1 MKDLLFLA
9 HRIPYPPNKGD
20 KIRSWNILRHL
31 AERYRVHLA
40 CFVDDPDDWRHLD
53 TVREIC
59 GDCHFEPL
67 EPVKAKIKSLA
78 SLARREPL
86 TLGYYR
92 SREMNA
98 WIAGLVRRHDI
109 HGVFVFSSSMAQYAI
124 DGRFGSALV
133 IIDFVDV
140 DSDKWAQYA
149 AKKGVPE
156 KWIYA
161 REARTLA
168 RFERR
173 AAAAATANLLVSEAE
188 AALFR
193 TIAPDSAAKTFGI
206 NNGVDFDFFDPDV
219 SYPDPFEGAR
229 DAVVFTGAMDY
240 WANAEA
246 VGWFAEDVL
255 PRVRARCATARF
267 WIVGANPSPEVEKLA
282 RLPGVSVTGRV
293 PDVRPFVAHAAAVV
307 APLRVAR
314 GIQNKVLEAMS
325 MAKAV
330 VATPQALDGIDAEPG
345 RDLMVASEPGRF
357 ADLVADLVA
366 GNGAGNGGEEIGRR
380 ARARVKAA
388 YGWPSNL
395 SALNA
400 ILEPPGVEMDP
411 GRVPHRLDIDR

>member
-9 HRIPYPPNKGD
+9 HRIPYPPDKGD

-31 AERYRVHLA
+31 SERYRVHLG
-40 CFVDDPDDWRHLD
+40 CFVDDPEDWRHLD
-53 TVREIC
+53 TIREIC
-59 GDCHFEPL
+59 GECHFEKLDPAT
-67 EPVKAKIKSLA
+67 AKIKCLA
-78 SLARREPL
+78 SLARGEPL

-92 SREMNA
+92 SRALNS
-98 WIAGLVRRHDI
+98 WISALAGRYDI
-109 HGVFVFSSSMAQYAI
+109 RGVFAFSSSMAQFVI
-124 DGRFGSALV
+124 DGRFESATV

-149 AKKGVPE
+149 RKKGVPV

-173 AAAAATANLLVSEAE
+173 AAAAANASLFVSEAE

-193 TIAPDSAAKTFGI
+193 SMAPASAATTFGI
-206 NNGVDFDFFDPDV
+206 NNGVDFDFFDPDT
-219 SYPDPFEGAR
+219 SYPDPFEGAS

-255 PRVRARCATARF
+255 PRVRDRCATARF
-267 WIVGANPSPEVEKLA
+267 WIVGSNPSPEVRKLA

-293 PDVRPFVAHAAAVV
+293 PDVRPYIAHAAAIV

-314 GIQNKVLEAMS
+314 GVQNKVLEAMS
-325 MAKAV
+325 MAKTV

-345 RDLMVASEPGRF
+345 RDLVIASEPEPF
-357 ADLVADLVA
+357 AASVAELVS
-366 GNGAGNGGEEIGRR
+366 GYGGDGIGRR
-380 ARARVKAA
+380 ARARIKAA
-388 YGWPSNL
+388 YGWKSNL

-400 ILEPPGVEMDP
+400 ILEGSGV
-411 GRVPHRLDIDR
+411 

>member
-20 KIRSWNILRHL
+20 KIRSWNILCHL
-31 AERYRVHLA
+31 AERYRVHLG
-40 CFVDDPDDWRHLD
+40 CFVDDADDWRHLD

-59 GDCHFEPL
+59 GECHFEKL
-67 EPVKAKIKSLA
+67 EPAKARIKSLA

-98 WIAGLVRRHDI
+98 WISTLEAGHDI
-109 HGVFVFSSSMAQYAI
+109 RGVFVFSSSMAQYAI
-124 DGRFGSALV
+124 GGRFGSVPV

-149 AKKGVPE
+149 RKKAIPE

-161 REARTLA
+161 REARTLGN
-168 RFERR
+168 FERH
-173 AAAAATANLLVSEAE
+173 AAAAATASLFVSEAE

-193 TIAPDSAAKTFGI
+193 TLAPDSAATTFGI
-206 NNGVDFDFFDPDV
+206 NNGVDFDFFDPGA
-219 SYPDPFEGAR
+219 SYPDPFEGAG

-246 VGWFAEDVL
+246 VGWFAEDIL

-267 WIVGANPSPEVEKLA
+267 WIVGSNPSPEVQKLA

-293 PDVRPFVAHAAAVV
+293 DDVRPFIAHAGAVV

-345 RDLMVASEPGRF
+345 RDLVIASEPVSF
-357 ADLVADLVA
+357 AASVVDLVA
-366 GNGAGNGGEEIGRR
+366 GNDGDGIGRR
-380 ARARVKAA
+380 ARERVKAA
-388 YGWPSNL
+388 YGWQSNL

-400 ILEPPGVEMDP
+400 ILEGPGV
-411 GRVPHRLDIDR
+411 

>member
-31 AERYRVHLA
+31 SERYRVHLG
-40 CFVDDPDDWRHLD
+40 CFVDDPEDWRHVD

-59 GDCHFEPL
+59 GECHFEKL
-67 EPVKAKIKSLA
+67 EPAKAKIKSLA

-92 SREMNA
+92 SREMKS
-98 WIAGLVRRHDI
+98 WISALDARYDI
-109 HGVFVFSSSMAQYAI
+109 QGVFAFSSSMAQYAI
-124 DGRFGSALV
+124 DGRFGTASV
-133 IIDFVDV
+133 VIDFVDV

-149 AKKGVPE
+149 RKKAVPE

-161 REARTLA
+161 REARTLGD
-168 RFERR
+168 FERR
-173 AAAAATANLLVSEAE
+173 AAAAANASLFVSEAE

-193 TIAPDSAAKTFGI
+193 SLAPDSAATTFGI
-206 NNGVDFDFFDPDV
+206 NNGVDFDFFDPDT
-219 SYPDPFEGAR
+219 SYPDPFEGAD

-246 VGWFAEDVL
+246 VGWFAEDIL

-267 WIVGANPSPEVEKLA
+267 WIVGSNPSPEVLKLA

-293 PDVRPFVAHAAAVV
+293 ADVRPFIAHAAAVV

-345 RDLMVASEPGRF
+345 RDLVVASGPESF
-357 ADLVADLVA
+357 AASVIDLVA
-366 GNGAGNGGEEIGRR
+366 GTAGDGIGQR
-380 ARARVKAA
+380 ARERVKAG
-388 YGWPSNL
+388 YGWQSNL

-400 ILEPPGVEMDP
+400 ILEGPGV
-411 GRVPHRLDIDR
+411 

>member
-1 MKDLLFLA
+1 MPA
-9 HRIPYPPNKGD
+9 R
-20 KIRSWNILRHL
+20 
-31 AERYRVHLA
+31 
-40 CFVDDPDDWRHLD
+40 
-53 TVREIC
+53 
-59 GDCHFEPL
+59 
-67 EPVKAKIKSLA
+67 AKIKSLA
-78 SLARREPL
+78 SLARGEPL

-92 SREMNA
+92 SPRMNSWVSDMA
-98 WIAGLVRRHDI
+98 ARHPI
-109 HGVFVFSSSMAQYAI
+109 GGVFVFSSSMAQYAI
-124 DGRFGSALV
+124 DGRFGAASV
-133 IIDFVDV
+133 VIDFVDV

-168 RFERR
+168 TYERR
-173 AAAAATANLLVSEAE
+173 AAAAANASVFVSEAE
-188 AALFR
+188 ATLFR
-193 TIAPDSAAKTFGI
+193 SMAPDSAAKTFGI
-206 NNGVDFDFFDPDV
+206 NNGVDFDFFDPETV
-219 SYPDPFEGAR
+219 YPDPFEGAR

-267 WIVGANPSPEVEKLA
+267 WIVGANPSPEVQKLA

-293 PDVRPFVAHAAAVV
+293 PDVRPFIAHAAAVV

-314 GIQNKVLEAMS
+314 GIQNKVLEAMA

-345 RDLMVASEPGRF
+345 RDLVVASEADSF
-357 ADLVADLVA
+357 ADSVADLVA
-366 GNGAGNGGEEIGRR
+366 GDAGAGDGMGRH
-380 ARARVKAA
+380 ARDRVKAA
-388 YGWPSNL
+388 YGWQSNL

-400 ILEPPGVEMDP
+400 ILERPV
-411 GRVPHRLDIDR
+411 V

>member
-31 AERYRVHLA
+31 TERYRVHLG
-40 CFVDDPDDWRHLD
+40 CFVDDAEDWRHRD
-53 TVREIC
+53 TIREIC
-59 GDCHFEPL
+59 GECHFEKL
-67 EPVKAKIKSLA
+67 EPLKARIKSLA
-78 SLARREPL
+78 SLARGEPL

-92 SREMNA
+92 SREFNS
-98 WIAGLVRRHDI
+98 WITALDARYDLRA
-109 HGVFVFSSSMAQYAI
+109 VFAFSSSMAQYAI
-124 DGRFGSALV
+124 DGRFKSASV

-149 AKKGVPE
+149 RKKAVPG

-161 REARTLA
+161 REARTLGE
-168 RFERR
+168 FERR
-173 AAAAATANLLVSEAE
+173 AAAAANASLFVSEAE

-193 TIAPDSAAKTFGI
+193 SLAPDSAATTFGI
-206 NNGVDFDFFDPDV
+206 NNGVDFDFFDPDTP
-219 SYPDPFEGAR
+219 YPDPFEGAD

-255 PRVRARCATARF
+255 PRVRARCPTARF
-267 WIVGANPSPEVEKLA
+267 WIVGSNPSPEVLKLA

-293 PDVRPFVAHAAAVV
+293 ADVRPFIAHAAAVV

-330 VATPQALDGIDAEPG
+330 VVTPQALDGIDAEPG
-345 RDLMVASEPGRF
+345 RDLVVASEPESF
-357 ADLVADLVA
+357 AASVIDLVA
-366 GNGAGNGGEEIGRR
+366 GTDGDGIGQR
-380 ARARVKAA
+380 ARERVKAG
-388 YGWPSNL
+388 YGWQSNL

-400 ILEPPGVEMDP
+400 ILEGPGV
-411 GRVPHRLDIDR
+411 